1 MKYKHLVVGGTFDVL
16 HIGHRFL
23 LGQAFM
29 MGEFVSI
36 GLTSDRFNKSRDKK
50 TYQNQTIRKSVLSK
64 FLKEQDSLS
73 RSKIVIISD
82 IYGTTLTDPT
92 LEAIVVTSDTL
103 KGALDINKQRINNKL
118 PPLEIIEVKLI
129 VDENKNVISSSR
141 IRQGEIDPL
150 GANYKQILLDK
161 SGKRIA
167 NGTRKKLKSPLG
179 KLYSE
184 NIPFNPN
191 VPTISV
197 GDITTRRILRSNATP
212 KLSIVDFKTKR
223 DEKFNSLTELGFKKG
238 HKVQTV
244 ENRPGSIS
252 EPLILKIESALKSSF
267 ENQVILVSGEEDLA
281 VIPAVLLSPLGAKVM
296 YGQPDQGIV
305 EIEVNLQT
313 KQKLTKL
320 IKS

>member
-161 SGKRIA
+161 SGKRLQMA
-167 NGTRKKLKSPLG
+167 HEKS
-179 KLYSE
+179 
-184 NIPFNPN
+184 
-191 VPTISV
+191 
-197 GDITTRRILRSNATP
+197 
-212 KLSIVDFKTKR
+212 
-223 DEKFNSLTELGFKKG
+223 
-238 HKVQTV
+238 
-244 ENRPGSIS
+244 
-252 EPLILKIESALKSSF
+252 
-267 ENQVILVSGEEDLA
+267 
-281 VIPAVLLSPLGAKVM
+281 
-296 YGQPDQGIV
+296 
-305 EIEVNLQT
+305 
-313 KQKLTKL
+313 
-320 IKS
+320 